1 MGLIALL
8 PDEVILKIFA
18 YLDIIDL
25 IHCGQVSKRFREIS
39 QDETLQK
46 LNLDEREV
54 PSNFLKLLI
63 SRGLKYLSFFRAKGS
78 LISENFPIISQKM
91 CQITVLSKVC
101 VNMCAGV
108 AWHLQNFRTSCLTPT
123 DFEALFTTGT
133 GRALFHKIDASGS
146 FKSVNTSPAKHYPSK
161 ERMLKIVF
169 DTFCRKLEPT

>member
-8 PDEVILKIFA
+8 PDEVILKIFD

-54 PSNFLKLLI
+54 PSSFLKLSI

-78 LISENFPIISQKM
+78 LISESFHFSYNLTKNVPNHCPEWGLCFGM
-91 CQITVLSKVC
+91 GAV
-101 VNMCAGV
+101 V
-108 AWHLQNFRTSCLTPT
+108 ALHLRNFRT
-123 DFEALFTTGT
+123 
-133 GRALFHKIDASGS
+133 
-146 FKSVNTSPAKHYPSK
+146 
-161 ERMLKIVF
+161 
-169 DTFCRKLEPT
+169 

>member
-8 PDEVILKIFA
+8 PDEVILKIFD

-54 PSNFLKLLI
+54 PSSFLKLSI

-78 LISENFPIISQKM
+78 LISKSFSLYLQSPQK
-91 CQITVLSKVC
+91 CAKSLS
-101 VNMCAGV
+101 
-108 AWHLQNFRTSCLTPT
+108 
-123 DFEALFTTGT
+123 
-133 GRALFHKIDASGS
+133 
-146 FKSVNTSPAKHYPSK
+146 
-161 ERMLKIVF
+161 
-169 DTFCRKLEPT
+169 

>member
-25 IHCGQVSKRFREIS
+25 IHCGQVSKRFREVS

-54 PSNFLKLLI
+54 PNNFLKLLI

-78 LISENFPIISQKM
+78 LISEKFSLWLQH
-91 CQITVLSKVC
+91 SKQ
-101 VNMCAGV
+101 M
-108 AWHLQNFRTSCLTPT
+108 
-123 DFEALFTTGT
+123 
-133 GRALFHKIDASGS
+133 
-146 FKSVNTSPAKHYPSK
+146 Y
-161 ERMLKIVF
+161 
-169 DTFCRKLEPT
+169 

>member
-25 IHCGQVSKRFREIS
+25 IHCGQVSKRFREVS

-54 PSNFLKLLI
+54 PNNFLKLLI

-78 LISENFPIISQKM
+78 SISEKFSLWLQH
-91 CQITVLSKVC
+91 SKQ
-101 VNMCAGV
+101 M
-108 AWHLQNFRTSCLTPT
+108 
-123 DFEALFTTGT
+123 
-133 GRALFHKIDASGS
+133 
-146 FKSVNTSPAKHYPSK
+146 Y
-161 ERMLKIVF
+161 
-169 DTFCRKLEPT
+169 

>member
-78 LISENFPIISQKM
+78 LISE
-91 CQITVLSKVC
+91 
-101 VNMCAGV
+101 
-108 AWHLQNFRTSCLTPT
+108 
-123 DFEALFTTGT
+123 
-133 GRALFHKIDASGS
+133 S
-146 FKSVNTSPAKHYPSK
+146 FS
-161 ERMLKIVF
+161 L
-169 DTFCRKLEPT
+169 

>member
-8 PDEVILKIFA
+8 PDEVILNIFA

-25 IHCGQVSKRFREIS
+25 IHCGHVSKRFREIS

-78 LISENFPIISQKM
+78 LISEKFSLWLQH
-91 CQITVLSKVC
+91 SKQ
-101 VNMCAGV
+101 M
-108 AWHLQNFRTSCLTPT
+108 
-123 DFEALFTTGT
+123 
-133 GRALFHKIDASGS
+133 
-146 FKSVNTSPAKHYPSK
+146 Y
-161 ERMLKIVF
+161 
-169 DTFCRKLEPT
+169 

>member
-8 PDEVILKIFA
+8 PDEVILNIFA

-78 LISENFPIISQKM
+78 LISEKFSLWLQH
-91 CQITVLSKVC
+91 SKQ
-101 VNMCAGV
+101 M
-108 AWHLQNFRTSCLTPT
+108 
-123 DFEALFTTGT
+123 
-133 GRALFHKIDASGS
+133 
-146 FKSVNTSPAKHYPSK
+146 Y
-161 ERMLKIVF
+161 
-169 DTFCRKLEPT
+169 